1 MQVEEMPEKKVE
13 ELSEKVYETKVKN
26 EVEDDQEDIGA
37 YYLYVVCANDTY
49 ENIAKAYNMDE
60 KVIRDYNNNL
70 SLDVG
75 QILIIPYD
83 SKTDTNKV
91 CLEVIGL
98 IQLSPKVYKV
108 KTKQGF
114 YCVKLYKIKNLK
126 MPINIFKHYICII
139 LFQSLKIK
147 RIIILPLIMTSSFI

>member
-1 MQVEEMPEKKVE
+1 MKKERNKTTNRKDASRRNAWKKVE

-91 CLEVIGL
+91 WFRSYWTHSIESKGL
-98 IQLSPKVYKV
+98 
-108 KTKQGF
+108 
-114 YCVKLYKIKNLK
+114 
-126 MPINIFKHYICII
+126 
-139 LFQSLKIK
+139 
-147 RIIILPLIMTSSFI
+147 

>member
-1 MQVEEMPEKKVE
+1 MKPRLKMKLKNDEGKENLLKFYFHKPTNYHYKK
-13 ELSEKVYETKVKN
+13 L
-26 EVEDDQEDIGA
+26 A

-91 CLEVIGL
+91 
-98 IQLSPKVYKV
+98 
-108 KTKQGF
+108 
-114 YCVKLYKIKNLK
+114 
-126 MPINIFKHYICII
+126 
-139 LFQSLKIK
+139 
-147 RIIILPLIMTSSFI
+147 